1 MANRIKLRQI
11 CHSRSGDKADT
22 VNMGL
27 IVYDPTHYEWVKEH
41 VTVETVDDFLRGIP
55 HGQIERY
62 ELPKIGALNFVVR
75 NALGGGVSR
84 SLMIDGHGKGFSAI
98 LLEME
103 IDAPPASLTAEER
116 TKD

>member
-1 MANRIKLRQI
+1 MTMANRIKLRQI

-22 VNMGL
+22 VNIGL
-27 IVYDPTHYEWVKEH
+27 IVYDQTNYEWVKEH
-41 VTVETVDDFLRGIP
+41 VTAEAVDDYLSGIP

-62 ELPKIGALNFVVR
+62 VLPKIGALNFVVR

-98 LLEME
+98 LLDME
-103 IDAPPASLTAEER
+103 IDAPLN
-116 TKD
+116 D

>member
-22 VNMGL
+22 VNIGL
-27 IVYDPTHYEWVKEH
+27 IVYNQAHYEWVKKH
-41 VTVETVDDFLRGIP
+41 VTVEAVDDFFKDIP
-55 HGQIERY
+55 HGHIERY

-98 LLEME
+98 LLELE
-103 IDAPPASLTAEER
+103 IDALPES
-116 TKD
+116 